1 MPPAKP
7 PSNPKLMSRAQYEK
21 SLANDSM
28 TDWEFPERAESSIS
42 TAMKVPVIRRAD
54 FVKQFGKA
62 YQQGQHVTLLGP
74 SGRGKTSLMGEML
87 GSVLAAFKGK
97 KINIEARILHGKIKG
112 RDQTIIKLAKKLKLA
127 MIEEGMPSTI
137 QRWQMKM
144 KGQRGFVVRPLTKA
158 MENVDAENRWL
169 HRHFGKTIHKS
180 YHASK
185 KHPIILVVDEAHQ
198 THNDLGLRKECEGP
212 LMRGR
217 PVCGEW
223 SLIQRGRHVSYMAYD
238 QAEHVI
244 IFFDPDRSN
253 QERYSEIGGVDPKVL
268 IELSRRL
275 KTKTVADGSTISQA
289 LYFRRSGEQLA
300 IIDTD

>member
-7 PSNPKLMSRAQYEK
+7 PTNPKLMSRAQYEK
-21 SLANDSM
+21 ALSNDSM
-28 TDWEFPERAESSIS
+28 TDWELPERPESSIS
-42 TAMKVPVIRRAD
+42 TAMQVPVIKRKD
-54 FVKQFGKA
+54 FLKRFAKN
-62 YQQGQHVTLLGP
+62 YQAGQHVTYLGP
-74 SGRGKTSLMGEML
+74 SGRGKTSLMGDML
-87 GSVLAAFKGK
+87 GAVLSVIKD
-97 KINIEARILHGKIKG
+97 IEARILHGKIKG
-112 RDQTIIKLAKKLKLA
+112 RDQTIIRIAKKLKLA
-127 MIEEGMPSTI
+127 MIEEGMPTTF
-137 QRWQMKM
+137 QRLSMKM
-144 KGQRGFVVRPLTKA
+144 RGQRGFVVRPLTKA
-158 MENVDAENRWL
+158 LENVDAENRWL

-275 KTKTVADGSTISQA
+275 KTKTVKDGSTISQA
-289 LYFRRSGEQLA
+289 LYFRRSGEELA
-300 IIDTD
+300 IIDMD

>member
-1 MPPAKP
+1 MPPKP
-7 PSNPKLMSRAQYEK
+7 PDNPRLMSRAQYQQ

-28 TDWEFPERAESSIS
+28 TDWEFPERAESGLS
-42 TAMKVPVIRRAD
+42 TAMKVPVIKRKEFLKRFA
-54 FVKQFGKA
+54 KN
-62 YQQGQHVTLLGP
+62 YQAGQHVTFLGP
-74 SGRGKTSLMGEML
+74 SGRGKTSLMGDML
-87 GSVLAAFKGK
+87 GAVLTVIKD
-97 KINIEARILHGKIKG
+97 IEARILHGKIKG
-112 RDQTIIKLAKKLKLA
+112 RDQTIIRIAKKLKLA
-127 MIEEGMPSTI
+127 MIEEGMPTAF
-137 QRWQMKM
+137 QRRISMKLRQ
-144 KGQRGFVVRPLTKA
+144 QRGFVVRPLTKPL
-158 MENVDAENRWL
+158 ENVDAENRWL

-289 LYFRRSGEQLA
+289 LYFRRSGEELA
-300 IIDTD
+300 IIDMD

>member
-7 PSNPKLMSRAQYEK
+7 QTNPKLMSRAQYQK
-21 SLANDSM
+21 SLANDSL
-28 TDWEFPERAESSIS
+28 TDWELPERSESGLS
-42 TAMKVPVIRRAD
+42 AARQVPVKSR
-54 FVKQFGKA
+54 KQFLKEFSKG
-62 YQQGQHVTLLGP
+62 YQAGQHVTFLGP
-74 SGRGKTSLMGEML
+74 SGRGKTSLMGDML
-87 GSVLAAFKGK
+87 GAVLNIKRDIK
-97 KINIEARILHGKIKG
+97 IEARILHGKIKG
-112 RDQTIIKLAKKLKLA
+112 RDLTILRIAKNLKLA
-127 MIEEGMPSTI
+127 VIEEGMPTSV
-137 QRWQMKM
+137 QRWKM
-144 KGQRGFVVRPLTKA
+144 KLKGQKGFVVRPLTKA

-185 KHPIILVVDEAHQ
+185 KHPVILVVDEAHQ

-275 KTKTVADGSTISQA
+275 KTKTVKDGSTISQA
-289 LYFRRSGEQLA
+289 LYFRRSGEELA
-300 IIDTD
+300 IIDMD